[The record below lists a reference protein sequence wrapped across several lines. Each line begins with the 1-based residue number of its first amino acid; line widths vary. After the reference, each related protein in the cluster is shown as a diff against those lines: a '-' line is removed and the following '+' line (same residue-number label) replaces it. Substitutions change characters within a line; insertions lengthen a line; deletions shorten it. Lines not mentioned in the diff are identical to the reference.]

1 MSVSSVMLIVTYD
14 TLSVSAVTRTRNCT
28 IQNVSCTLWHTVLL
42 QEPAHYEFSYEVND
56 PNSGSDFGHEESR
69 QDEDAKG
76 TYFVLLPDGRKQIV
90 EYEADEEGFKPMI
103 RYEEAQGYP
112 GSQGEYSRAPQ
123 RGQGP
128 Y

>member
-1 MSVSSVMLIVTYD
+1 
-14 TLSVSAVTRTRNCT
+14 
-28 IQNVSCTLWHTVLL
+28 LWYTALL

-56 PNSGSDFGHEESR
+56 LDSGSDFGHEESR

-112 GSQGEYSRAPQ
+112 GSQGEYSRSAQ

>member
-1 MSVSSVMLIVTYD
+1 MRIV
-14 TLSVSAVTRTRNCT
+14 NCV
-28 IQNVSCTLWHTVLL
+28 ILNVSCVMPFVNCGYIILL

-56 PNSGSDFGHEESR
+56 PDSGSDFGHEESR
-69 QDEDAKG
+69 QEEEAKG

-103 RYEEAQGYP
+103 RYEEAQGGYP
-112 GSQGEYSRAPQ
+112 GSQGEYSGPPQ

>member
-1 MSVSSVMLIVTYD
+1 MWYT
-14 TLSVSAVTRTRNCT
+14 A
-28 IQNVSCTLWHTVLL
+28 LL

-56 PNSGSDFGHEESR
+56 PDSGSDFGHEESR

-76 TYFVLLPDGRKQIV
+76 TYFVLLPDGRKQII

-112 GSQGEYSRAPQ
+112 GSQGEYSRTAQ